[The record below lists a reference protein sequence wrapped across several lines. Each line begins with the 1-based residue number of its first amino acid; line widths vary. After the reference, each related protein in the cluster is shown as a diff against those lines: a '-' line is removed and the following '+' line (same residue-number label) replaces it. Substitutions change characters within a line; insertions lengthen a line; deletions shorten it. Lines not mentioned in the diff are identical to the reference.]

1 MKRCLT
7 CDRVFDEGLK
17 FCPHDGGTLVSS
29 ILDGKYQLEEKI
41 GEGGMGQVF
50 RATHIHID
58 TTVAVKLL
66 SRQIVSSANAID
78 RFRREAKTA
87 ARIKHPN
94 AVGVSDFGV
103 TADGTVYLVME
114 FLVGQDLRHRLHE
127 QKALSYEATATILF
141 QICAAVNAAHA
152 KGVIHRDLKPDN
164 IYLIKTPEGSEQVK
178 VLDFG
183 LAKLKDS
190 ESDQLTKMGSIMGT
204 PYYMSPEQGQG
215 LDLDFRGDVY
225 SLGVILYEMLTG
237 QVPFTGNNTAVIYQH
252 CHEPPPP
259 PSKFRPNMP
268 PIVEQVILK
277 ALAKN
282 RDERYDSAGK
292 LYEEFDAALRASGVP
307 LTFVSQVFASPLYPQ
322 NRPSYGTYGTDTSF
336 SPDTTGVN
344 TPNTAT
350 PRTNVPTDNR
360 SLSASITGG
369 PSGGAQTPAGVTAT
383 SVPPRVPTGSET
395 GKKSNIVVIALAA
408 VVALLVLGIG
418 GAGVAYLMMRPGPS
432 KPIVDNPPPTT
443 AVPAGMAFVPE
454 GTFTMGDDRS
464 EDPGSKPEHSVKVK
478 AFYLDQYEVTNEQ
491 YLQFVKSEN
500 HPAPGGWKDG
510 TFPSGEAKFPVT
522 NITWQDAVDFAKWA
536 GKRLPTEAEWEYA
549 ARGTDKRIFPWGN
562 DFTTRNANTEETSK
576 ESGRS
581 RPLPVGSYPQGKSPF
596 GVFDLCGNVAEW
608 TVSKFDPYPESSAV
622 PKEGRVIR
630 GGSYERDKRFAY
642 TYGRAVLPETKTF
655 PSVGFRCA
663 KDVTP

>member
-7 CDRVFDEGLK
+7 CDRVFDDGLK

-29 ILDGKYQLEEKI
+29 VLDGKYQLEEKI

-66 SRQIVSSANAID
+66 SRQIISNSNAID

-103 TADGTVYLVME
+103 TPDGTVYLVME
-114 FLVGQDLRHRLHE
+114 FLVGSDLRHRLHE
-127 QKALSYEATATILF
+127 QKALSYEAAATILY
-141 QICAAVNAAHA
+141 QTCAAVNAAHE

-164 IYLIKTPEGSEQVK
+164 IYIIRTPEGSEQVK

-183 LAKLKDS
+183 LAKLKDG
-190 ESDQLTKMGSIMGT
+190 EADQLTKMGSIMGT

-215 LDLDFRGDVY
+215 QALDFRSDVY

-237 QVPFTGNNTAVIYQH
+237 QVPFSGNNTAVIYQH

-268 PIVEQVILK
+268 PLVEQVVLK
-277 ALAKN
+277 ALSKDREQRPAT
-282 RDERYDSAGK
+282 AGQ
-292 LYEEFDAALRASGVP
+292 LYEEYDAALRASGVQ
-307 LTFVSQVFASPLYPQ
+307 LNFVSQVFAAPLYPTT
-322 NRPSYGTYGTDTSF
+322 RSSMGTDASF
-336 SPDTTGVN
+336 TPDTSNVSMAN
-344 TPNTAT
+344 TVT
-350 PRTNVPTDNR
+350 PRPVITTDPR
-360 SLSASITGG
+360 SMTSGSPVSAESAAGG
-369 PSGGAQTPAGVTAT
+369 
-383 SVPPRVPTGSET
+383 
-395 GKKSNIVVIALAA
+395 KSNFLLFAA
-408 VVALLVLGIG
+408 MAAIVALLLGG
-418 GAGVAYLMMRPGPS
+418 GGGLGLWYYLKK
-432 KPIVDNPPPTT
+432 KPDVTTNPPEKDPKLP
-443 AVPAGMAFVPE
+443 ANSAPVGMVLIPAGE
-454 GTFTMGDDRS
+454 FTMGDDGS
-464 EDPGSKPEHSVKVK
+464 EDPGSKPEHKVSVKS
-478 AFYLDQYEVTNEQ
+478 FYLDQYEVTNEQ

-500 HPAPGGWKDG
+500 HAAPTGWKDG
-510 TFPSGEAKFPVT
+510 TFPSGEAKFPVS
-522 NITWQDAVDFAKWA
+522 NVTWQDAADFAKWA
-536 GKRLPTEAEWEYA
+536 GKRLPTEEEWEYA

-562 DFTTRNANTEETSK
+562 EFTTRNANTEETSK
-576 ESGRS
+576 ESSRS

-596 GVFDLCGNVAEW
+596 GVFDMCGNVAEW
-608 TVSKFDPYPESSAV
+608 TASKFVPYPESTAV
-622 PKEGRVIR
+622 ARDGRVIR
-630 GGSYERDKRFAY
+630 GGSFERDKRFAY

-663 KDVTP
+663 KDVAP

>member
-7 CDRVFDEGLK
+7 CDRVFDDGLK

-29 ILDGKYQLEEKI
+29 VLDGKYQLEEKI

-66 SRQIVSSANAID
+66 SRQIISNSNAID

-103 TADGTVYLVME
+103 TPDGTVYLVME
-114 FLVGQDLRHRLHE
+114 FLVGNDLRHRLYE
-127 QKALSYEATATILF
+127 QKALSYEAAATILY
-141 QICAAVNAAHA
+141 QTCAAVNAAHE

-164 IYLIKTPEGSEQVK
+164 IYIIRTPEGSEQVK

-183 LAKLKDS
+183 LAKLKDG
-190 ESDQLTKMGSIMGT
+190 EADQLTKMGSIMGT

-215 LDLDFRGDVY
+215 QALDFRSDVY

-237 QVPFTGNNTAVIYQH
+237 QVPFSGNNTAVIYQH

-268 PIVEQVILK
+268 PLVEQVVLK
-277 ALAKN
+277 ALSKDREQRPAT
-282 RDERYDSAGK
+282 AGQ
-292 LYEEFDAALRASGVP
+292 LYEEYDAALRASGVQ
-307 LTFVSQVFASPLYPQ
+307 LNFVSQVFAAPLYPGP
-322 NRPSYGTYGTDTSF
+322 RSSLGTDASF
-336 SPDTTGVN
+336 TPDTSNVSMAN
-344 TPNTAT
+344 TVT
-350 PRTNVPTDNR
+350 PRPAITTDPRSMTSGSPVSAESTIPT
-360 SLSASITGG
+360 TGG
-369 PSGGAQTPAGVTAT
+369 GKSNFLLFAAMAAIAALLLGGGGGLGLWYYLKKKPDVTTNPPEKDPKLPANPAPVGMILIPAG
-383 SVPPRVPTGSET
+383 E
-395 GKKSNIVVIALAA
+395 
-408 VVALLVLGIG
+408 
-418 GAGVAYLMMRPGPS
+418 
-432 KPIVDNPPPTT
+432 
-443 AVPAGMAFVPE
+443 
-454 GTFTMGDDRS
+454 FTMGDDGS
-464 EDPGSKPEHSVKVK
+464 EDPGSKPEHKISVKS
-478 AFYLDQYEVTNEQ
+478 FYLDQYEVTNEQ

-500 HPAPGGWKDG
+500 HAAPAGWKDG

-522 NITWQDAVDFAKWA
+522 NVTWQDAADFAKWA
-536 GKRLPTEAEWEYA
+536 GKRLPTEEEWEYA

-562 DFTTRNANTEETSK
+562 EFTTRNANTEETSK
-576 ESGRS
+576 ESSRS

-596 GVFDLCGNVAEW
+596 GVFDMCGNVAEW
-608 TVSKFDPYPESSAV
+608 TASKFVPYPESTAV
-622 PKEGRVIR
+622 ARDGRVIR
-630 GGSYERDKRFAY
+630 GGSFERDKRFAY

-663 KDVTP
+663 KDATP